1 MSLEDVLA
9 ARNAMEFT
17 RSLLDPIPDSPP
29 PQQQQ
34 QHSDEHDIV
43 EEKAMSQSPMTDTK
57 DHDTTLESNAP
68 VGKWMMIVYMI
79 YRF

>member
-1 MSLEDVLA
+1 MTFNSREASMSLEDVLA

-68 VGKWMMIVYMI
+68 VGK
-79 YRF
+79 